1 MNRARSFEDELDDAF
16 RRLRDEQRTPRGY
29 YQLATRLIR
38 EDKRRG
44 RRWLP
49 EREWQTIKD
58 VIADGAVY
66 FYDTKLRSSYGFM
79 RRGEI
84 DEKEAAK
91 TMALIRDQIR
101 FWCFHE
107 EETRAANALPDNE
120 MLAEVYND
128 LVWAVQDQYNA
139 DVHEHNQRVRSG
151 RMASQARKKAAT
163 RRKKKSTATRK
174 RAKQPK
180 REKKKAT

>member
-1 MNRARSFEDELDDAF
+1 MNRAPSFEDELNTAF

-44 RRWLP
+44 RRWGP

-58 VIADGAVY
+58 VIADGAVH
-66 FYDTKLRSSYGFM
+66 FYDTKLKSSYGFVQ
-79 RRGEI
+79 RGEI
-84 DEKEAAK
+84 DEDQEVPA
-91 TMALIRDQIR
+91 TMAEIRKQIG

-107 EETRAANALPDNE
+107 EEPRPENALPDNE
-120 MLAEVYND
+120 MLAEIYND

-139 DVHEHNQRVRSG
+139 DVHAHNQRVRSR
-151 RMASQARKKAAT
+151 RMASQARKKANAT
-163 RRKKKSTATRK
+163 KKKKGSATRK

-180 REKKKAT
+180 PKKKAV